1 MIICLNGIN
10 FFYNISV
17 LGIFF
22 CSIIIFIIYF
32 LNKRKIL
39 KIDIIV
45 YVFINVVDLMVVFNF
60 YRILFSLLINW
71 KLFVLD
77 LFIFFKKMKL
87 EVE

>member
-32 LNKRKIL
+32 LIKRKIF
-39 KIDIIV
+39 KIDII
-45 YVFINVVDLMVVFNF
+45 VFINVVDLMVVFNF

>member
-1 MIICLNGIN
+1 MIICLKGIN
-10 FFYNISV
+10 IFYNISV

-32 LNKRKIL
+32 LIKRKIL
-39 KIDIIV
+39 KIDII
-45 YVFINVVDLMVVFNF
+45 VFINVVDLMVVFNF

>member
-10 FFYNISV
+10 IFYNISV

-22 CSIIIFIIYF
+22 CSIIIFIIGIYF
-32 LNKRKIL
+32 LIKRKIL
-39 KIDIIV
+39 KIDII
-45 YVFINVVDLMVVFNF
+45 VFINVVDLMVVFNF

>member
-22 CSIIIFIIYF
+22 CNIIIFIIDF
-32 LNKRKIL
+32 LIKRKFL
-39 KIDIIV
+39 KIDII
-45 YVFINVVDLMVVFNF
+45 VFINVVDLMVVFNF

>member
-22 CSIIIFIIYF
+22 CNIIIFIIYF
-32 LNKRKIL
+32 LIKRKIL
-39 KIDIIV
+39 KIDII
-45 YVFINVVDLMVVFNF
+45 VFINVVDLMVVFNF

>member
-22 CSIIIFIIYF
+22 CNIIIFIIYF
-32 LNKRKIL
+32 LIKRKIL

-45 YVFINVVDLMVVFNF
+45 FINVVDLVVVFNF

>member
-32 LNKRKIL
+32 LIKRKFF
-39 KIDIIV
+39 KIDFII
-45 YVFINVVDLMVVFNF
+45 FINVVDLMVVFNF

>member
-10 FFYNISV
+10 IFYNISV

-22 CSIIIFIIYF
+22 CSIIIFIIDF
-32 LNKRKIL
+32 LIKRKIL
-39 KIDIIV
+39 KIVII
-45 YVFINVVDLMVVFNF
+45 VFINVVDLMVVFNF

>member
-17 LGIFF
+17 LDIFF
-22 CSIIIFIIYF
+22 CSIIIFIIDF
-32 LNKRKIL
+32 LIKRKFL
-39 KIDIIV
+39 KIDII
-45 YVFINVVDLMVVFNF
+45 VFINVVDLMVVFNF

>member
-32 LNKRKIL
+32 LIKRKIL
-39 KIDIIV
+39 KIDII
-45 YVFINVVDLMVVFNF
+45 VFINVVDLMVVFNF
-60 YRILFSLLINW
+60 DRILFSLLINW

>member
-32 LNKRKIL
+32 LIKRKFF
-39 KIDIIV
+39 KIDIII
-45 YVFINVVDLMVVFNF
+45 FINVVDLMVVFNF

>member
-10 FFYNISV
+10 IFYNISV

-32 LNKRKIL
+32 LIKRKIL
-39 KIDIIV
+39 KIDII
-45 YVFINVVDLMVVFNF
+45 VFINVVDLMVVFNF

>member
-22 CSIIIFIIYF
+22 CSIIIFIIDF
-32 LNKRKIL
+32 LIKRKFL
-39 KIDIIV
+39 KIDII
-45 YVFINVVDLMVVFNF
+45 VFINVVDLMVVFNF

>member
-17 LGIFF
+17 LSIFF

-32 LNKRKIL
+32 LIKRKIL
-39 KIDIIV
+39 KIDII
-45 YVFINVVDLMVVFNF
+45 VFINVVDLMVVFNF

>member
-22 CSIIIFIIYF
+22 CNIIIFIIYF
-32 LNKRKIL
+32 LIKRKFF
-39 KIDIIV
+39 KIDIII
-45 YVFINVVDLMVVFNF
+45 FINVVDLMVVFNF

>member
-10 FFYNISV
+10 IFYNISV
-17 LGIFF
+17 LGVFF

-32 LNKRKIL
+32 LIKRKIL
-39 KIDIIV
+39 KIDII
-45 YVFINVVDLMVVFNF
+45 VFINVVDLMVVFNF